1 MKRCSNSDLLS
12 FDQKCEDYQE
22 QRDNVELERFGFILL
37 EVILHKVYNA
47 LFIQ

>member
-1 MKRCSNSDLLS
+1 MKRYSKSGLLC

-22 QRDNVELERFGFILL
+22 QRDNIELERFGFILL
-37 EVILHKVYNA
+37 EVILHNVYNA